1 MRRSTLEMHI
11 AILNALAHH
20 GSLKPTHIMNETHIN
35 GHLLKQQLT
44 FLTRQNLVD
53 VQPVQ
58 KHDAKRVV
66 YTITARGLRV
76 LNYMRELE
84 TILQTIQETPVSSN
98 HRATIPG

>member
-1 MRRSTLEMHI
+1 MHI
-11 AILNALAHH
+11 AILKALADH

-44 FLTRQNLVD
+44 FLTRHNLVD

-58 KHDAKRVV
+58 KNDAKRVV
-66 YTITARGLRV
+66 YTITARGLNV

-84 TILQTIQETPVSSN
+84 VILRIIKETPSQSN
-98 HRATIPG
+98 QRATIPG